1 MYTIRASHA
10 VGGEASSGVPQVRRW
25 LKLTPLIGF
34 RPRACLSCPRS
45 QSSSVGVWLQNP
57 CVPFTHQLPR
67 LPGQNC
73 QNQKR
78 QRGVRRASSQ
88 HEGTRGWHV
97 RGTEGRGRGRGGCAK
112 TRRCFRLQGL
122 SRLPMSWPREF
133 DMKCVVVLQQS
144 CVGGLA
150 QRNTNRQAK
159 GRDPHSNFGRQFL
172 NLQRSGSDQAHGHDK
187 AGSVQRSR

>member
-1 MYTIRASHA
+1 M
-10 VGGEASSGVPQVRRW
+10 PQVRRW

-45 QSSSVGVWLQNP
+45 QSSSVGVWLQNQFAS
-57 CVPFTHQLPR
+57 VAWAKLPKPKEAAR
-67 LPGQNC
+67 CAPREQPA
-73 QNQKR
+73 
-78 QRGVRRASSQ
+78 RG
-88 HEGTRGWHV
+88 HEGVAREGHRGERV
-97 RGTEGRGRGRGGCAK
+97 RDGGCAK

-133 DMKCVVVLQQS
+133 DMNCVVVLQQS

-159 GRDPHSNFGRQFL
+159 GRDSHSNFGRQFL

-187 AGSVQRSR
+187 AGSVQRSRCMARPKRLES